1 MFYGKQAG
9 LIFAWQYQNKLPQ
22 LSLHSILKQQ
32 QQQRENNSSL
42 IDCIVLAGLSFNG

>member
-9 LIFAWQYQNKLPQ
+9 LIFAWQYRNKLPQ
-22 LSLHSILKQQ
+22 SSLHIILKQQ
-32 QQQRENNSSL
+32 QQRQNNSSL